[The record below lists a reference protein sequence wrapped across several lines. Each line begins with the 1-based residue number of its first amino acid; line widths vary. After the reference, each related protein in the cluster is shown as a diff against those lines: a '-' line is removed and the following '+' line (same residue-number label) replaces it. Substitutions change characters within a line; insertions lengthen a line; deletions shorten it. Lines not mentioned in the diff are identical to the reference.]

1 MWNTIAAE
9 QASAL
14 KKALFT
20 LEVLS
25 SPESEPLLDFLLEHR
40 EATVL
45 DLLIATGLDNDSL
58 EEHLDLL
65 CKTEVVQLNSNLYK
79 NYYQVDN
86 QKLRKVKSLAK
97 QLVNQ
102 K

>member
-9 QASAL
+9 PVSAL
-14 KKALFT
+14 TKALFT

-25 SPESEPLLDFLLEHR
+25 SSESEPLLDFLLEHQ

-58 EEHLDLL
+58 EEQLDLL

-79 NYYQVDN
+79 NYYQIDY
-86 QKLRKVKSLAK
+86 QKVSKVKALAK
-97 QLVNQ
+97 QLVIR